1 MRLAIGRGTTSVG
14 QFKPNDLGLFDMMG
28 NIMEWIHD
36 AYRDRLQKVAGQ
48 PWEEPGKPEDVSN
61 QQVRALR
68 PSCYTSTGSEYTR
81 SAARE
86 VSVPPNA
93 QVLLLTSSEQNLVSP
108 RRPCRGCG
116 GDR

>member
-14 QFKPNDLGLFDMMG
+14 QFKPNDLGMFDMMG

-36 AYRDRLQKVAGQ
+36 AYRDHAQKVAGQ
-48 PWEEPGKPEDVSN
+48 PWENLGKPEVVSN
-61 QQVRALR
+61 QQMRALR
-68 PSCYTSTGSEYTR
+68 PSCYTSTGAEYTR

-93 QVLLLTSSEQNLVSP
+93 RVLLHSLRREQNLVRP
-108 RRPCRGCG
+108 RSFG
-116 GDR
+116 